1 MQLMAPWPFNNLDNL
16 AFVHPHLLANKNPLQ
31 VQLQDNK
38 APKTS
43 PFISYSHL
51 SSLVFLFLFSHLILF
66 LCFLSFN
73 FVLPAL
79 YFLFQPSYIV
89 KLFLCTKL

>member
-1 MQLMAPWPFNNLDNL
+1 MQLMDPWAFKNLENL

-31 VQLQDNK
+31 VQLQDDK
-38 APKTS
+38 STKTS

-66 LCFLSFN
+66 LCFLSFLV
-73 FVLPAL
+73 FFTV
-79 YFLFQPSYIV
+79 V
-89 KLFLCTKL
+89 

>member
-1 MQLMAPWPFNNLDNL
+1 MAPWPFNNLDNL

-43 PFISYSHL
+43 DFISYSHL
-51 SSLVFLFLFSHLILF
+51 SSLAFFILFSRLIIF

>member
-1 MQLMAPWPFNNLDNL
+1 MAPWPFNNLDNL

-43 PFISYSHL
+43 DFISYSHL
-51 SSLVFLFLFSHLILF
+51 SCLVFLFLFSHLIIFFMFSL
-66 LCFLSFN
+66 
-73 FVLPAL
+73 
-79 YFLFQPSYIV
+79 I
-89 KLFLCTKL
+89 